1 MYCWILDDR
10 IKLRREL
17 YDTLFVIFL
26 QWRSQL
32 AYSKYLTTWAVVV
45 VCVFFI
51 FSPVIAAELDEA
63 QLAASEGR
71 YRDVVT
77 LLTDVLESE
86 DLDGPGRVVAHSNR
100 GIAYSLLN
108 AYALARKDLNEALKI
123 DPEHA
128 LTMNHLGLLAEKLE
142 QDYRA
147 AADYY
152 ERAAVQGFA
161 ASRVNLS
168 KLYANGLG
176 VGQSD
181 KKAFDLLQEAVFDDY
196 TIAYEPLGVMMTEG
210 RGTQRNSR
218 AGVAMFQK
226 AAAAGV
232 ADGQYSLGRAYEK
245 GIGVSV
251 NKSKAAEFY
260 LNAAVQGNGNAQNAL
275 GYLYRRGSGV
285 PQSYLEAAKWY
296 RLSADQGFP
305 SAMNRLAWLLAGC
318 PAPEV
323 CDGELAVQLVQDAFN
338 QAGFSEDERPGY
350 QDSLAAGYA
359 RAGQFDLAIKTLN
372 ETLAKLAPGDRQYSG
387 FARRLALYKTG
398 IPNQL

>member
-1 MYCWILDDR
+1 
-10 IKLRREL
+10 
-17 YDTLFVIFL
+17 
-26 QWRSQL
+26 L
-32 AYSKYLTTWAVVV
+32 AYSKYLNTWAVVV
-45 VCVFFI
+45 VCTFCI
-51 FSPVIAAELDEA
+51 FVPAIAADLDEA

-77 LLTDVLESE
+77 LLTEVLKSE
-86 DLDGPGRVVAHSNR
+86 DLDGPGRVVALSNR

-108 AYALARKDLNEALKI
+108 AYALARKDLKEALKI
-123 DPEHA
+123 EPEHA

-142 QDYRA
+142 QGYSA

-152 ERAAVQGFA
+152 EQAAVLGFA

-168 KLYANGLG
+168 KLYANGQG
-176 VGQSD
+176 VVQSD
-181 KKAFDLLQEAVFDDY
+181 KKAFDLLQEAALEDY
-196 TIAYEPLGVMMTEG
+196 TMAYEPLGTMMTEG

-251 NKSKAAEFY
+251 SQTKAAEYY
-260 LNAAVQGNGNAQNAL
+260 LAAAIQGNANAQNAL
-275 GYLYRRGSGV
+275 GYLYRRGGGV

-318 PAPEV
+318 PTPEV
-323 CDGELAVQLVQDAFN
+323 CDGKLAVKLVHDAFN
-338 QAGFSEDERPGY
+338 QAGFSEEERPGY
-350 QDSLAAGYA
+350 LDSLAAGYA

-372 ETLAKLAPGDRQYSG
+372 ETLAKLKPVDRQYAG